1 MIWYRCRPTDKPNLT
16 VSCSWVVWSRSFK
29 LACNH
34 AGAKASVK
42 LICMRNVTPLSTW
55 QISCLVHFYA
65 WNKLKIKTDKLKMF
79 VRVLILKTCWWETI
93 LYFIQ
98 PSIIILGISCFLF
111 SFLFIEVNKQLNTC
125 VQLYSHI
132 CTLCILFVLLYNTN
146 VHWFT
151 NKTAFT
157 ATAVTWQVGYSIFKI
172 LLGRK
177 EEGRKRDGQTRDGQ
191 TTDRFSPG
199 GACFAMPKNV
209 NIRPFGHIWGFWTCF
224 QYFLVYLALIWISV
238 FCRLCDGGCPFIM
251 LV

>member
-1 MIWYRCRPTDKPNLT
+1 LKCRQSRNFVEIFWPQKWDCGRKATFLMSGCHLPRAVMTD
-16 VSCSWVVWSRSFK
+16 
-29 LACNH
+29 
-34 AGAKASVK
+34 
-42 LICMRNVTPLSTW
+42 
-55 QISCLVHFYA
+55 
-65 WNKLKIKTDKLKMF
+65 
-79 VRVLILKTCWWETI
+79 RV
-93 LYFIQ
+93 
-98 PSIIILGISCFLF
+98 LGISCFLF

-125 VQLYSHI
+125 VQLDSHI
-132 CTLCILFVLLYNTN
+132 CTLCILFELLYNTN

-177 EEGRKRDGQTRDGQ
+177 EEGWKRDGQMRDGQ

-238 FCRLCDGGCPFIM
+238 FLSTLWRGLSIYNVSPIWAIWDLPPVSQC
-251 LV
+251 